1 MEVERNIQQW
11 STRLRQII
19 VLVCTVIANPKL
31 SNYVVNSVN
40 KENIVH
46 IFIYYCGD
54 YSYQDR

>member
-19 VLVCTVIANPKL
+19 VLVCTVIANPRL

-40 KENIVH
+40 KEKIVH
-46 IFIYYCGD
+46 IFIYNCGD

>member
-11 STRLRQII
+11 STGPRQII

-40 KENIVH
+40 KEKIVH
-46 IFIYYCGD
+46 IFIYNCD

>member
-31 SNYVVNSVN
+31 SNYAVNSVN
-40 KENIVH
+40 KEKIVH
-46 IFIYYCGD
+46 IFIYNCGD